1 MDSVIV
7 FLLVGLV
14 AGWLGGKLVGAG
26 SGGVIAHLVVGVI
39 GAVIGGYLFAR
50 LGIST
55 PGLPPLLV
63 KLIAAT
69 VGSVIL
75 LILLRFIRK

>member
-14 AGWLGGKLVGAG
+14 AGWLGAKLVGAD

-39 GAVIGGYLFAR
+39 GAIIGGYLFAR
-50 LGIST
+50 LGISAQ
-55 PGLPPLLV
+55 GLPPLLV

-75 LILLRFIRK
+75 LILLRFVRK